1 MALCSILSTTRTS
14 RINSEAAILISSVF
28 HNVHV
33 GAKRSTFSKLTHV
46 HNTRGRWRR
55 PGINTALVWMPAVY
69 YQESALSKN
78 KKVINKQI
86 KMSLLPYFY
95 DIERPIRLMERDF
108 FRPENFFGYSPYNQL
123 MPRDFFGPSFL
134 KPWEN
139 VFRPWENFMKPIEQL
154 SSAMNQLAL
163 NEVGKITSDDEKF
176 QVNVDVQHFSPA
188 EINVKVVD
196 GHVIVEGKHEEK
208 RDEHG
213 YVSRQF
219 VRRYALPQ
227 GCLPDTVES
236 RLSSDGV
243 LTVTAPKVLALP
255 STGEKIVPITH
266 TGPIKKQIGSPEPIT
281 EEAE

>member
-1 MALCSILSTTRTS
+1 
-14 RINSEAAILISSVF
+14 
-28 HNVHV
+28 
-33 GAKRSTFSKLTHV
+33 
-46 HNTRGRWRR
+46 
-55 PGINTALVWMPAVY
+55 
-69 YQESALSKN
+69 
-78 KKVINKQI
+78 
-86 KMSLLPYFY
+86 MSLLPYLY
-95 DIERPIRLMERDF
+95 DIERPFRLMERDF
-108 FRPENFFGYSPYNQL
+108 FRPDNFFGYSPYNQL

-176 QVNVDVQHFSPA
+176 QVNVDVQHFSPE
-188 EINVKVVD
+188 EINVKVID

-213 YVSRQF
+213 YVARQF
-219 VRRYALPQ
+219 MRRYALPQ